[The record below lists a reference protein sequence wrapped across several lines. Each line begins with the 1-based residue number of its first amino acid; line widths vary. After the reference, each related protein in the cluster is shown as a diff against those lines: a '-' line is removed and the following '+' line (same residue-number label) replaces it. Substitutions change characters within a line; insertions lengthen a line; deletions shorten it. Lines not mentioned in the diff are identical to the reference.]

1 LLRGSIVC
9 IVLFLFCVQRANH
22 ILAAYLIYRM
32 KKILLITFAALFIF
46 GTASAQTGKGY
57 KYIGGSF
64 TFNYDEDGTVQNIN
78 FDSGTTQYFNKDI
91 VSFNISPEFGFFLS
105 DKWAIGIQP
114 GYSRVSGTETSNFYS
129 SVNEANNY
137 SYTRKY
143 HTDIVGLAINLRYYY
158 MVNDKIG
165 FYPQFGVSTS
175 HIANDFTNGH
185 FSAYAGPNVVFF
197 PTPKIGLNM
206 GFGNA
211 GYQYNY
217 LSHGSVLSLSLNNSF
232 NFGVNYYFGGK

>member
-1 LLRGSIVC
+1 
-9 IVLFLFCVQRANH
+9 
-22 ILAAYLIYRM
+22 M
-32 KKILLITFAALFIF
+32 KKLLLITFAALFIF
-46 GTASAQTGKGY
+46 GTASAQTGKGH
-57 KYIGGSF
+57 KYLGGSF
-64 TFNYDEDGTVQNIN
+64 TFNYDEDGTVQNVN

-143 HTDIVGLAINLRYYY
+143 HTDIVGLAVNLRYYC
-158 MVNDKIG
+158 MLTDKFGI
-165 FYPQFGVSTS
+165 YPQMGISTS

-185 FSAYAGPNVVFF
+185 FAAYAGPNVVFF
-197 PTPKIGLNM
+197 PTPKVGLNM
-206 GFGNA
+206 GFGNIS
-211 GYQYNY
+211 YQYNY
-217 LSHGSVLSLSLNNSF
+217 LSHGSFVNASLNNNF
-232 NFGVNYYFGGK
+232 NFGINYYFGGK